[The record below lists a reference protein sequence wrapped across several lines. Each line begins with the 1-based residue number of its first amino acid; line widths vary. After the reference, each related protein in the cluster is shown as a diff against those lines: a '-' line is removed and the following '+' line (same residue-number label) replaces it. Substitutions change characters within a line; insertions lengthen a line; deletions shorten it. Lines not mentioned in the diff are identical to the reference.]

1 MIDYMFCLIF
11 KSEAKS
17 ISFDKASVDQINLLL
32 LSMMLTL
39 LSMLLLSMMLLL
51 LLSRMLNT
59 RTLEDTFERQISKS
73 AKSVVGLN

>member
-17 ISFDKASVDQINLLL
+17 ISFDKASIDQINLLL

-51 LLSRMLNT
+51 LSRMLNT

-73 AKSVVGLN
+73 AKSFVGLN

>member
-51 LLSRMLNT
+51 LSRMLNT
-59 RTLEDTFERQISKS
+59 RTLEDTFER
-73 AKSVVGLN
+73 LYL

>member
-51 LLSRMLNT
+51 LSRMLNT
-59 RTLEDTFERQISKS
+59 RTLEDTFERQISRS
-73 AKSVVGLN
+73 AKSFVGLN

>member
-51 LLSRMLNT
+51 LSRMLNT

-73 AKSVVGLN
+73 AKSFVGLN